1 LYIYLEKIFF
11 SIEKLYV
18 SINKCR
24 QNYTN
29 NQYTVATTDKNSY
42 ILFLFARIFFVIS
55 VCSSLRFWFTSIIY
69 VTVKLLSRYIQ
80 LSSASFEASVIIL
93 YCSFFPL
100 CVRRTSSFINRYIII
115 KKLLYIEKKTNLTD
129 FILLY

>member
-1 LYIYLEKIFF
+1 LYIRLEKISF
-11 SIEKLYV
+11 SIKRSCV

-29 NQYTVATTDKNSY
+29 NQYTVATTDKNLY

-55 VCSSLRFWFTSIIY
+55 VYSFLRFWFTSIIY
-69 VTVKLLSRYIQ
+69 VTVELLSKYIQ
-80 LSSASFEASVIIL
+80 LSSASFETSAIIF
-93 YCSFFPL
+93 YCLFFSL
-100 CVRRTSSFINRYIII
+100 CVRRTFSFIDRYAII
-115 KKLLYIEKKTNLTD
+115 KKLLYIEKRTNLTD